1 MSKHYTICTEISTQY
16 PRVLLQGL
24 RQHLQLKNHYT
35 TQVTAMHPC
44 VQEDSRSAVVDCV
57 HSGVEKKAVMVY
69 IYVALLDLYNY
80 WQSITSK
87 SLRHLCTIKTL
98 NCSRRCCNPLTY
110 CSGTL
115 FNCMDRVSAWG
126 QDEHWNLKNQCSCMT
141 YVHTYVCM
149 HVDAL
154 MVWTPH
160 SLPVC
165 SELWSARHSVG
176 LWARYY
182 CLQQSEQKQYTE
194 HTQRVHRRTT
204 QLHTD
209 ICTLQLH

>member
-1 MSKHYTICTEISTQY
+1 MVPKVSTIERFHCITQFISLSPSLVLALWLTTRCFETSSTELGLSTALGSCCHHHKTQGDPTTRRHNNEQTLCNLY
-16 PRVLLQGL
+16 RDIDTVPRVLLHGL
-24 RQHLQLKNHYT
+24 RQHLQLNNHCT

-115 FNCMDRVSAWG
+115 FNCMDRVSA
-126 QDEHWNLKNQCSCMT
+126 
-141 YVHTYVCM
+141 
-149 HVDAL
+149 
-154 MVWTPH
+154 
-160 SLPVC
+160 
-165 SELWSARHSVG
+165 
-176 LWARYY
+176 
-182 CLQQSEQKQYTE
+182 
-194 HTQRVHRRTT
+194 
-204 QLHTD
+204 
-209 ICTLQLH
+209 